1 MSGYSFLE
9 ASDSTPPTYTHKYTL
24 DTAGNTKAIALFT
37 EENDKGDRRFDDKV
51 TATGTVVGGE
61 FQVQSLAL
69 APRTYTGYLVDN
81 FCWNKDNNTGVD
93 KTNLGVEPERH
104 YLHCLVLPQC
114 NVSGYSFLEASD
126 STPPTYTRKYTLD
139 TAGNS
144 KAIALFTEEHAKGD
158 RRFNDKVT
166 ATGHV
171 VDGVLQ
177 VQTLALASSSVP
189 DPRTDTS
196 SALKVSSNAVG
207 FLLATG
213 LSAALF

>member
-1 MSGYSFLE
+1 MGNFCWTKL
-9 ASDSTPPTYTHKYTL
+9 TTYLRL
-24 DTAGNTKAIALFT
+24 DMLVSLF
-37 EENDKGDRRFDDKV
+37 V
-51 TATGTVVGGE
+51 SVCVLLSAPVAVATSV
-61 FQVQSLAL
+61 S
-69 APRTYTGYLVDN
+69 YTGYLVDN
-81 FCWNKDNNTGVD
+81 FCWNMDNNTGVD

-114 NVSGYSFLEASD
+114 KASGYSFLEASD

-139 TAGNS
+139 MAGNS
-144 KAIALFTEEHAKGD
+144 KAVTFFTEEHAKGD